1 MGNALG
7 NYLAVFS
14 QAYLSGKPKWST
26 ADIPDLSGKVVI
38 VTGGNSGIG
47 KETVKA
53 NSVVLASLLSLTLML
68 VQGVARP

>member
-1 MGNALG
+1 MGNTLG

-47 KETVKA
+47 RETVKA
-53 NSVVLASLLSLTLML
+53 NRAIFCKPSVIDTE
-68 VQGVARP
+68 ARSRLC